1 MENNFKKTAD
11 RAAYEMEPAVRKTVR
26 DYAEEINAAL
36 KDTVETV
43 ETMEQFVGGY
53 EKPEG
58 TNAQEVPGNLM
69 EQLEQAQS
77 KAKYLRGQVW
87 QLSKLMQ

>member
-1 MENNFKKTAD
+1 MENKFEKTVD
-11 RAAYEMEPAVRKTVR
+11 RVAYETESAVRKTVR

-36 KDTVETV
+36 KDAVETV
-43 ETMEQFVGGY
+43 EALEQFVGGY

-69 EQLEQAQS
+69 EQLEQALS

>member
-1 MENNFKKTAD
+1 MENNFEKTAD
-11 RAAYEMEPAVRKTVR
+11 RVAYETEPAVRKTVR

-43 ETMEQFVGGY
+43 EELEQFVGGY
-53 EKPEG
+53 EKTEG
-58 TNAQEVPGNLM
+58 TNAQEVPGTLM
-69 EQLEQAQS
+69 ERLEQALS

>member
-1 MENNFKKTAD
+1 MENKLEKTVD
-11 RAAYEMEPAVRKTVR
+11 RVAYETESAVRKTVR

-36 KDTVETV
+36 KDAVETV
-43 ETMEQFVGGY
+43 ETLEQFVGGY
-53 EKPEG
+53 EKTEG
-58 TNAQEVPGNLM
+58 TNEQEVPGNLM
-69 EQLEQAQS
+69 EQLEQALS